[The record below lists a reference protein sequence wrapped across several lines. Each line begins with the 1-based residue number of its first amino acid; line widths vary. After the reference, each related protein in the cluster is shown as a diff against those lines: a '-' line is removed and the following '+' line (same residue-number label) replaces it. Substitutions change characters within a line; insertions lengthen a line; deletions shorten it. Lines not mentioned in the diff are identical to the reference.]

1 MTDFDRTPSDPDAT
15 PPRPAPGAV
24 PPSDA
29 DTAAVAVPTSTIQPP
44 PSASPSRRPDRVRW
58 AAAGILIALVIGV
71 TGLATLV
78 LTGSRNTSVVLGY
91 VPADSVA
98 YGELRLDLPGDQR
111 QEVGEFLSKFPGFAD
126 QAALETKL
134 DEVLDRLVSQ
144 GSGGKQT
151 FTKDVKPWFGGQ
163 LGFALGPIPSGGGDG
178 STGHDARGL
187 MLLTVKDPALAR
199 TWLTSTLQSE
209 GVTSSSETYNGSEL
223 TIFAAPN
230 SPDSQAAFTIAG
242 DRVAMV
248 GDVASVKAAVDT
260 RGSSPLAKGDAV
272 TTAQA
277 SLTGDDLGFMFLDL
291 RALIEASSE
300 MAGAIGSAAP
310 IPSLPDTISVV
321 MPEWTAVRLRVEGDA
336 LRVDGVSEHPQGLP
350 GPDQNRTNAVAGF
363 APPSTI
369 ALLSG
374 NEYGATLLEW
384 VELYRD
390 EPGLQDTF
398 AQIDQAAG
406 MLGGLEAL
414 LRWMGDTGVVVA
426 RNGEGVEGGLVT
438 IPADAAQG
446 RQLLTTL
453 RSLLQMGGPDAGVTI
468 TDETYN
474 GETITVVDLGDL
486 SGLMGM
492 AGALGGPALPTAPS
506 GLPGGKVQ
514 LAYVANDSVIAIGS
528 SADFIKHVL
537 DAGAGDS
544 LADDARFQ
552 GLLARVDAQHSGVS
566 FVDVTAIRGLIEG
579 MMADLPAAEK
589 AEYEE
594 SVKPFLTPF
603 DAFISTGS
611 VGGTTDQMHTVIT
624 VK

>member
-1 MTDFDRTPSDPDAT
+1 
-15 PPRPAPGAV
+15 
-24 PPSDA
+24 
-29 DTAAVAVPTSTIQPP
+29 
-44 PSASPSRRPDRVRW
+44 
-58 AAAGILIALVIGV
+58 
-71 TGLATLV
+71 
-78 LTGSRNTSVVLGY
+78 
-91 VPADSVA
+91 
-98 YGELRLDLPGDQR
+98 
-111 QEVGEFLSKFPGFAD
+111 
-126 QAALETKL
+126 
-134 DEVLDRLVSQ
+134 
-144 GSGGKQT
+144 
-151 FTKDVKPWFGGQ
+151 
-163 LGFALGPIPSGGGDG
+163 
-178 STGHDARGL
+178 
-187 MLLTVKDPALAR
+187 
-199 TWLTSTLQSE
+199 
-209 GVTSSSETYNGSEL
+209 
-223 TIFAAPN
+223 
-230 SPDSQAAFTIAG
+230 
-242 DRVAMV
+242 
-248 GDVASVKAAVDT
+248 
-260 RGSSPLAKGDAV
+260 
-272 TTAQA
+272 
-277 SLTGDDLGFMFLDL
+277 
-291 RALIEASSE
+291 
-300 MAGAIGSAAP
+300 
-310 IPSLPDTISVV
+310 
-321 MPEWTAVRLRVEGDA
+321 
-336 LRVDGVSEHPQGLP
+336 
-350 GPDQNRTNAVAGF
+350 
-363 APPSTI
+363 
-369 ALLSG
+369 
-374 NEYGATLLEW
+374 
-384 VELYRD
+384 
-390 EPGLQDTF
+390 
-398 AQIDQAAG
+398 
-406 MLGGLEAL
+406 
-414 LRWMGDTGVVVA
+414 MGDTGVVIA
-426 RNGEGVEGGLVT
+426 RNGDGVEGGLVT